1 MFLSRPPAWLSPTQ
15 LTRILQSSL
24 GANARMSII
33 CTVSLAASS
42 VKQTAPTL
50 RFEFGARAVQLSVQ
64 NHAQVNEIS
73 LEFALINQEGIEIRE
88 LQARLSVINT
98 GHAQEQEQE
107 QENDMR
113 DAEERMAQVRTRAQP
128 ADGWAGLWRC

>member
-1 MFLSRPPAWLSPTQ
+1 MLLLSALPFRPSQ

-24 GANARMSII
+24 GGNARTSII
-33 CTVSLAASS
+33 CTVSPAASN
-42 VKQTAPTL
+42 VEQTVSTL
-50 RFEFGARAVQLSVQ
+50 RFGARAIQVQ

-73 LEFALINQEGIEIRE
+73 LESALINQEKIKIRE